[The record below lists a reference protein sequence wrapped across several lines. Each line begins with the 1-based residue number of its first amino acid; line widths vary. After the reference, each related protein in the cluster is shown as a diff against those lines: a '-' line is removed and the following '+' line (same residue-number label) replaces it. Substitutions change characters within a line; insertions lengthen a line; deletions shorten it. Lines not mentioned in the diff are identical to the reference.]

1 MATLSER
8 LEGYLGKNIDK
19 ICDNRF
25 HDPAAN
31 HCAHFTGHALGLTSS
46 YNCVDYKGG
55 SKPGSNIRV
64 HETFGHCSKVG
75 LWANADLAK
84 TQLCFVIRK
93 DMVNLATKVMQNIPQ
108 KHIGVFHEGWVYHYS
123 NGRDQVVKQ
132 RPADFLATFQATYDG
147 DQGLFFGIPSAIN
160 LALNIVPASE
170 PPASVNAF
178 DLIGPDGGRNWR
190 AKRRGDAADFLVGR
204 EVNQP
209 AKGFWGLYIPGGDHY
224 GPVYKGDDYT
234 ADLDHWAYLL
244 EATGHCESGNRFNL
258 FNTYDRAKFTFGFY
272 QLAAHTPRDNL
283 ILLFRAFMALPD
295 MAAYFPELKMVDGR
309 LHRVDAVNGATDLE
323 FEFQNGDEIQLAHFM
338 NYLNPN
344 RKLID
349 TQEILMAAR
358 LVHWANTSAA
368 HRKVQVQVSAD
379 ILQRKMTQ
387 RYHPWF
393 NLDGKSDIVCLIIAD
408 ILHQGRG
415 GKATVRTALASA
427 NPVQAL
433 SEVGA
438 AKYPERVTALKAVI
452 QRLQSA
458 GKIGHKRY
466 DAAQNAFV

>member
-8 LEGYLGKNIDK
+8 LEGYLGKNINR
-19 ICDNRF
+19 ICGNRF
-25 HDPAAN
+25 HDPSAN
-31 HCAHFTGHALGLTSS
+31 HCAHFVGHALGLTAS
-46 YNCVDYKGG
+46 YNCVDFKGG

-64 HETFGHCSKVG
+64 HETFSHCSKVG
-75 LWANADLAK
+75 DWNKADLTR
-84 TQLCFVIRK
+84 TQLCFVTRK
-93 DMVNLATKVMQNIPQ
+93 NAVDLAAKTMMNIPE
-108 KHIGVFHEGWVYHYS
+108 KHIGVFHDGWVYHYS
-123 NGRDQVVKQ
+123 NTNDAVVKQ
-132 RPADFLATFQATYDG
+132 RPADFLARFQAAYSG
-147 DQGLFFGIPSAIN
+147 DQGLFFGIPDAVN
-160 LALNIVPASE
+160 LNLNITPAAQA
-170 PPASVNAF
+170 PAQVHAF
-178 DLIGPDGGRNWR
+178 DLIGPDDRYWR

-204 EVNQP
+204 EIIQP
-209 AKGFWGLYIPGGDHY
+209 AKTFWGLYMPAGDYY
-224 GPVYKGDDYT
+224 GPVYKGDDYV
-234 ADLDHWAYLL
+234 AGLGHWAYLL

-283 ILLFRAFMALPD
+283 ILLFRALMASPE
-295 MAAYFPELKMVDGR
+295 MAAYFPELKMVNGR
-309 LHRVDAVNGATDLE
+309 LCRVDAVNGATDLE

-358 LVHWANTSAA
+358 LVHWANTSAE
-368 HRKVQVQVSAD
+368 HRRIQVQVAAD

-387 RYHPWF
+387 RYQPWF

-415 GKATVRTALASA
+415 GKQLIKAALASA
-427 NPVQAL
+427 KPVDAL
-433 SEVGA
+433 SEIGK

-452 QRLQSA
+452 QRLQTA